1 MISKLGILSLF
12 AAATAIAADEPIRL
26 WSGEAPGEKGS
37 VGVEKDKSKP
47 GEGLV
52 AGKPIIRLG
61 DVSVP
66 MLQVFRPPQDKATGA
81 AVVVCPGGGYNILA
95 YDLEGSEVC
104 EWLNSIGVT
113 GVLLKYRVPARKD
126 RTKHE
131 PMLQDAQRAISLVRQ
146 NASDWGIDPQRVGV
160 LGFSAG
166 GHLAA
171 VTSNAA
177 ERAYP
182 AADSTDQLN
191 HKPNFSILVYPA
203 YLVQKD
209 NLTALSPE
217 VAVSKSTPPT
227 FMVITQDD
235 PVKVEGAM
243 QYGLALK
250 NAGVPW
256 ELHVY
261 PLGGHGYGLR
271 RTDKVVTTWPDRVAD
286 WLKAGGWLKMK

>member
-12 AAATAIAADEPIRL
+12 AAATTFAADEPIKL
-26 WSGEAPGEKGS
+26 WSGEAPGEKGPI
-37 VGVEKDKSKP
+37 GVEKDKSKP

-52 AGKPIIRLG
+52 AGKPLIRLG
-61 DVSVP
+61 DVSEP
-66 MLQVFRPPQDKATGA
+66 MLQVFRAPQDKATGA

-113 GVLLKYRVPARKD
+113 GVLVKYRVPARKD
-126 RTKHE
+126 RPKHE
-131 PMLQDAQRAISLVRQ
+131 PPLQDAQRAISLVRQ
-146 NASDWGIDPQRVGV
+146 HASNWGIDPQRVGV

-171 VTSNAA
+171 VTSNAD
-177 ERAYP
+177 RAYP
-182 AADSTDQLN
+182 AADAADQFSP
-191 HKPNFSILVYPA
+191 KPNFSILVYPA

-261 PLGGHGYGLR
+261 PQGGHGYGLR

-286 WLKAGGWLKMK
+286 WMKAGGWLKAK